1 MVMPAAGAETN
12 SKPQGEHRAVI
23 WTRGGPEAMRAGLPE
38 SQFRVIDSEQDRE
51 QDAKERMINVFT
63 RNAIFNK
70 VGLTETVAHM
80 DEFAKDVLVLDAQGM
95 SLAQLKGAYPQMRP
109 ENLRQL
115 QKELKSLRA
124 DPS

>member
-1 MVMPAAGAETN
+1 
-12 SKPQGEHRAVI
+12 
-23 WTRGGPEAMRAGLPE
+23 MRAGLPE

-51 QDAKERMINVFT
+51 QDAKERLINVFT

-95 SLAQLKGAYPQMRP
+95 SLTQLKGAYPQMRP
-109 ENLRQL
+109 ENLRKL
-115 QKELKSLRA
+115 QKELKNLRA